1 MGDVSPVSE
10 KAVPVTSTPK
20 VLRKEVGGGNKLS
33 RKTTADG
40 SVVDQTPLASPQAQH
55 PLPASTREVN
65 PHQAGMPLEVH
76 GSVPPERHEVGNDGM
91 ITNTVS
97 TRGME
102 LDGQTV
108 ANQYPGGNELD
119 GSTVVGGSQ
128 YGGSQYGGYQQSA
141 QGYPQ
146 YGQGAHE
153 VDGGQNGW
161 GPRQELPATYG
172 NDSTQ
177 GRSGAY
183 GHPYELPGR

>member
-10 KAVPVTSTPK
+10 KAVPVTGTPK
-20 VLRKEVGGGNKLS
+20 VLRKEVGGSKLS
-33 RKTTADG
+33 RTTTADG
-40 SVVDQTPLASPQAQH
+40 QTPLSSPRAQH
-55 PLPASTREVN
+55 PLPASTRDVH
-65 PHQAGMPLEVH
+65 PLQVDTPLEVH
-76 GSVPPERHEVGNDGM
+76 GSVPPERHEVGNEGM

-108 ANQYPGGNELD
+108 ANQYPSGNELD

-128 YGGSQYGGYQQSA
+128 YGGYQQSA
-141 QGYPQ
+141 QGYPH

-161 GPRQELPATYG
+161 GPRQELPGTYG
-172 NDSTQ
+172 NDNTQ
-177 GRSGAY
+177 GRGGAY
-183 GHPYELPGR
+183 GHPYEMPGR